1 MQQIEH
7 VGWFC
12 KKCQKFDS
20 VFTKE
25 QTAKPEHVSHR
36 GIDIGRCKGVMGK
49 VFVIKGCSMDR
60 EKAKSLLGKSVNK
73 DGGLFNLGWYLAWI
87 VSCETA
93 TLDGAF
99 EADELE
105 AIAWWMRNNKKN
117 ELNNGEDPD
126 QV

>member
-36 GIDIGRCKGVMGK
+36 GIDIGSCKGVMEK
-49 VFVIKGCSMDR
+49 VFVIK
-60 EKAKSLLGKSVNK
+60 
-73 DGGLFNLGWYLAWI
+73 
-87 VSCETA
+87 
-93 TLDGAF
+93 
-99 EADELE
+99 
-105 AIAWWMRNNKKN
+105 
-117 ELNNGEDPD
+117 ELNNGEDTD